1 MEPIYRAI
9 AKAVRES
16 KRFSL
21 NENSALIDLG
31 PGVNSEILLVMGG
44 VWKEFVEVLFQV
56 VSECSNL

>member
-21 NENSALIDLG
+21 NENSALIK
-31 PGVNSEILLVMGG
+31 IYQRLVTFMI
-44 VWKEFVEVLFQV
+44 FV
-56 VSECSNL
+56 

>member
-21 NENSALIDLG
+21 NENSALIK
-31 PGVNSEILLVMGG
+31 IYQRLVTFMIC
-44 VWKEFVEVLFQV
+44 VLRYFY
-56 VSECSNL
+56 NTFFKKKDF

>member
-21 NENSALIDLG
+21 NENSALIDQDL
-31 PGVNSEILLVMGG
+31 PETCNFYDMCVKIFLQYI
-44 VWKEFVEVLFQV
+44 FQKKDF
-56 VSECSNL
+56 

>member
-21 NENSALIDLG
+21 NENSALIKIYQRL
-31 PGVNSEILLVMGG
+31 VTFMICVLRYFYNTFFKKKIFKNS
-44 VWKEFVEVLFQV
+44 K
-56 VSECSNL
+56 